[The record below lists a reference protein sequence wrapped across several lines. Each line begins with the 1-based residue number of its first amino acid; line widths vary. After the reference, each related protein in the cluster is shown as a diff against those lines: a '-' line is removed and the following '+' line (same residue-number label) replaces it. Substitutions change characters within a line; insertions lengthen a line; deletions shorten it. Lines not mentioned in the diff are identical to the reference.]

1 MPKKK
6 IHWVWKILSFAFFC
20 CLCPVHGQETMDE
33 NIEIATFAGGCFWKI
48 QHNFNQMD
56 GVVSTKA
63 GYTGGEKLDPC
74 YEEVCSQETG
84 HFEAVQVVY
93 NSQKISYEELLD
105 AYWKMIDPTRDDGQ
119 FEDYGPQYRP
129 VIFYHDLYQKEAAE
143 RSKQALIQSKQFPQV
158 LVQIL
163 QEATFYVAEEY
174 HQNYL
179 AQRES

>member
-1 MPKKK
+1 MSKKN

-20 CLCPVHGQETMDE
+20 CLYPVHGQETMDE
-33 NIEIATFAGGCFWKI
+33 NIEIATFAGGCFWHV

-84 HFEAVQVVY
+84 HFEAVQVAY

-129 VIFYHDLYQKEAAE
+129 VIFYHNLYQKETAE

-179 AQRES
+179 TQRES